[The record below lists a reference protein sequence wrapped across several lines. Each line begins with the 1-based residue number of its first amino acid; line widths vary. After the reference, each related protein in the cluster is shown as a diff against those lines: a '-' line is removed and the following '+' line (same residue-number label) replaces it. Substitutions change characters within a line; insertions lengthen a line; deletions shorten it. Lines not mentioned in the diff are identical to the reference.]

1 MIPTTV
7 VSFINNARLIDQ
19 FFRHFQK
26 VTFVAWHLCCGLTE
40 QGFLVTRTRNHSR
53 THNTGPA
60 CKISPDFPPLNAKI
74 SSILIALQCVRFT

>member
-26 VTFVAWHLCCGLTE
+26 VTFVAWHLCSGLIE
-40 QGFLVTRTRNHSR
+40 HGLLVKRTRNHPR
-53 THNTGPA
+53 THNTDPER
-60 CKISPDFPPLNAKI
+60 KISPDIPL
-74 SSILIALQCVRFT
+74 